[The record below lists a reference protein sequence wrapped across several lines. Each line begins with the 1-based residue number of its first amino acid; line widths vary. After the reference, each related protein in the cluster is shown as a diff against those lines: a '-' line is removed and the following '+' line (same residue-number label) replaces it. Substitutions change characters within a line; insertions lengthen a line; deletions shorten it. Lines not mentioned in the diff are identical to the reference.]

1 MLEGVKIVIDKLKA
15 NDDNAAHTF
24 ESWDGLAEEILRRDW
39 FTEEEKAATQEALTE
54 HRRTQFNAKVLS
66 VVFRQSEPQD
76 PLMED
81 KWWADAIQKQEGTLV
96 KPQKILVTRAQAEIA
111 RKVLMEGNRK

>member
-15 NDDNAAHTF
+15 NDDAAHTF

-39 FTEEEKAATQEALTE
+39 FTEEEKAAIQEALTE

-76 PLMED
+76 PRTD
-81 KWWADAIQKQEGTLV
+81 DRWWADAIQKQEGSPTER
-96 KPQKILVTRAQAEIA
+96 KKILVNRAQAEIA
-111 RKVLMEGNRK
+111 QKLLMEGNRK

>member
-15 NDDNAAHTF
+15 NDDAAHTF

-39 FTEEEKAATQEALTE
+39 FTEEEKAAIQEALTE

-81 KWWADAIQKQEGTLV
+81 KWWADAIQKQEGSPTER
-96 KPQKILVTRAQAEIA
+96 KKILVTRAQAEIA